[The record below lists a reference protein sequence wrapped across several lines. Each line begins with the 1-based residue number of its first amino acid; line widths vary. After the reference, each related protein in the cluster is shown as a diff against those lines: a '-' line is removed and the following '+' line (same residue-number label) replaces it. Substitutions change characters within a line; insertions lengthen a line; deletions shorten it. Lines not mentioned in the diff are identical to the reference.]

1 MFGALGPI
9 GGAISMGADILGGVN
24 SARQAEE
31 NQRRDI
37 AAKERMAKNKN
48 QWAVADMKAAG
59 LNPILAAGGGVSSAG
74 GAAGG
79 TASGAPP
86 GTNFHSSASARAL
99 IKADKDLKGQTTATG
114 KAQED
119 KTKAETVTAVTNSAI
134 AANQLEQSKIMTNY
148 AKEHP
153 ELWLMDQGA
162 GGGIIN
168 AVDKTTGIMGGL
180 KNLFTNSAKGAKAVS
195 KTPQKKA
202 AQVRRSSRASSKKA
216 PNATPNYQPTG
227 LGGTTSMS
235 KKSTRK
241 SRRDKK

>member
-1 MFGALGPI
+1 MGFIDSAI
-9 GGAISMGADILGGVN
+9 DAISGVN

-37 AAKERMAKNKN
+37 RAKERMAQNKN

-59 LNPILAAGGGVSSAG
+59 LNPMLAASGGVSSAG

-79 TASGAPP
+79 TASGGPP
-86 GTNFHSSASARAL
+86 ATNFHTSAAARK
-99 IKADKDLKGQTTATG
+99 KADSEIDQNEQTTATG
-114 KAQED
+114 KAVED

-134 AANQLEQSKIMTNY
+134 AANNLKQSDIMTKY
-148 AKEHP
+148 AEENP
-153 ELWLMDQGA
+153 TLYLMDQGA

-168 AVDKTTGIMGGL
+168 AVDKTTGVMGAV
-180 KNLFTNSAKGAKAVS
+180 KSLFTNSAKGAKAVS
-195 KTPQKKA
+195 KTPQKA

-216 PNATPNYQPTG
+216 PNATPNYKPTG
-227 LGGTTSMS
+227 LGGTTSMP